1 MINLKI
7 GKLKLIILFII
18 LKFLNNFKQNINKKE
33 IKLNN
38 YNSKKQIYQHKQI
51 VYNKNEAKLNL
62 KFQNYK
68 HNKKQWHKQKISKV
82 PI

>member
-7 GKLKLIILFII
+7 EKLKLIILFII

-38 YNSKKQIYQHKQI
+38 YNSKKQI
-51 VYNKNEAKLNL
+51 
-62 KFQNYK
+62 
-68 HNKKQWHKQKISKV
+68 
-82 PI
+82 